1 MKHSYILQEA
11 SWKAIGVYYDSAGNQ
26 FEVYGETAIKHF
38 KDEWVLDGFMEVKLD
53 NPVRFFN
60 KYSITPLPVGK
71 DFTDWTSQNPALGKL
86 IGKFMIIGD
95 TILSSY
101 SSENGLY
108 SGSEC
113 LVLLDNGTYHNRG
126 FAFNGDRKLSSWEV
140 TLQRV

>member
-1 MKHSYILQEA
+1 MKHSYLLQEGN
-11 SWKAIGVYYDSAGNQ
+11 WKATGVYYDSDCNQ
-26 FEVYGETAIKHF
+26 FEVYGETSIKHF

-71 DFTDWTSQNPALGKL
+71 DFTEWTSQNPALGRLK
-86 IGKFMIIGD
+86 GRFMIIGD

-101 SSENGLY
+101 SSEKGDY

-113 LVLLDNGTYHNRG
+113 LVLLANGTYHNRG

-140 TLQRV
+140 TLERV